1 MRTASCTIH
10 NPPLKGAY
18 QQRDN
23 PLNQCMLQWR
33 QGQLLVKFG
42 QDFKQ
47 LPLHSLECEQRLVQ
61 CLKNSPVRLV
71 RLDPRLGEAALERWA
86 NACEQAQKPA
96 FLLQGTVTTK
106 LPKKP
111 GQFAGSVMRIIDW
124 IAALLLLIGLSP
136 VMLAVMVLLYS
147 YSPKT
152 IFSRRWQIGLRGK
165 FFRAITFHI
174 SQSNNRSYPTQL
186 GRWVRKYRL
195 DEIPLLL
202 NVLRGEISLLGSRP
216 FTLSE
221 AVRLGSPDQHHLQV
235 LPWSRTVSKAVAE
248 V

>member
-1 MRTASCTIH
+1 MRTASCTVH
-10 NPPLKGAY
+10 NPPLKWSD
-18 QQRDN
+18 QQPDN

-42 QDFKQ
+42 QEFKQ
-47 LPLHSLECEQRLVQ
+47 LPLHSLECEERLVN

-71 RLDPRLGEAALERWA
+71 RLDPRLGEAALECWA
-86 NACEQAQKPA
+86 DACEQAQKPA

-106 LPKKP
+106 RLKKP
-111 GQFAGSVMRIIDW
+111 GQFAGSLMRIIDW

-136 VMLAVMVLLYS
+136 VMLAVMVLLYA
-147 YSPKT
+147 YSSKT
-152 IFSRRWQIGLRGK
+152 IFSLRWHIGLRGK
-165 FFRAITFHI
+165 FFRAIKFHI
-174 SQSNNRSYPTQL
+174 SHSNSSSYPTQL
-186 GRWVRKYRL
+186 GRWMRKYRL

-216 FTLSE
+216 FSLSE
-221 AVRLGSPDQHHLQV
+221 AVRLGSQEQHQLQV
-235 LPWSRTVSKAVAE
+235 LPWSGTVSKAVAE